1 MNEGTIA
8 LIGAGNGGLAL
19 LKVLLEIPG
28 VQIKYVCDINT
39 EAIAFVFAKIHNIKC
54 ITDYDEIVS
63 DKEINLIFEA
73 TGNPKVFEDLSSK
86 KSLKVSLI
94 GGDGSKIIYNLLDS
108 YNEINQNLNEYKDNL
123 ENILTTFN
131 GRGPHDD
138 HNQRRFQ

>member
-54 ITDYDEIVS
+54 
-63 DKEINLIFEA
+63 K
-73 TGNPKVFEDLSSK
+73 
-86 KSLKVSLI
+86 I
-94 GGDGSKIIYNLLDS
+94 GRASCR
-108 YNEINQNLNEYKDNL
+108 E
-123 ENILTTFN
+123 
-131 GRGPHDD
+131 RV
-138 HNQRRFQ
+138 